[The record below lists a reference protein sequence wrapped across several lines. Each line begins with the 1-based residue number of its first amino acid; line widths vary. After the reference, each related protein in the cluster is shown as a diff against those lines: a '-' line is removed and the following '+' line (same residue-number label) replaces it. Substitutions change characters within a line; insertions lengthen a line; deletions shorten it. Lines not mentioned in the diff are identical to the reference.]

1 MLAKLAHAYSSLL
14 DAACIL
20 ATSPE
25 PLIDRVGRAA
35 RHVQSIPD
43 DDLDNHPE
51 LKERLEEL
59 KEMILSAL
67 SQYPGGGLFQVNS
80 DKAEH
85 IATAIF
91 DLFLDTTKIF
101 NRYH

>member
-1 MLAKLAHAYSSLL
+1 MLARLAHAYSSLL

-25 PLIDRVGRAA
+25 PFIDRVGRAT

-59 KEMILSAL
+59 KEILSSQ
-67 SQYPGGGLFQVNS
+67 SQYPGGGLLQVNS
-80 DKAEH
+80 EKAEL

-91 DLFLDTTKIF
+91 DLFLDTSKIF